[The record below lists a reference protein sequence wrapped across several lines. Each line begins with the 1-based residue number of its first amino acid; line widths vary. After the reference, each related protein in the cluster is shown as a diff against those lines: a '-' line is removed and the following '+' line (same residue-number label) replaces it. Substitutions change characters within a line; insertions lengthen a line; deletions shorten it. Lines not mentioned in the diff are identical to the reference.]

1 MKASAKA
8 VRPPDSLGSALEFLQ
23 HLWRLNHALERLSIR
38 MERTL
43 GITAQQRLVIRC
55 IGKRRGMT
63 AGQLAGVL
71 HLDPGTV
78 SAALRRL
85 EDKRLLARR
94 RDPRDRRRMTLVL
107 TPAGRALNRPVAGT
121 VEHAVERLLDTAS
134 RVEVGATTALL
145 SHLILLLGG
154 EMG

>member
-1 MKASAKA
+1 MKASAEVA
-8 VRPPDSLGSALEFLQ
+8 RHAEPLGSALEFLQ
-23 HLWRLNHALERLSIR
+23 HLWRLNHALERLSMR

-55 IGKRRGMT
+55 IGKRRSMT
-63 AGQLAGVL
+63 AGQLATVL

-85 EDKRLLARR
+85 EHKRLVARR

-107 TPAGRALNRPVAGT
+107 TPAGRALNRPAAGT

-134 RVEVGATTALL
+134 SVDVGTTTALI
-145 SHLILLLGG
+145 SKLILLLGA
-154 EMG
+154 EMA